1 MRFVYLGTPPYAATI
16 LRYFLAMGE
25 RPSLVVTQPDRGA
38 GRDRRLAAPPVKTVA
53 LEAGIPILQP
63 EKIAREDRERILAE
77 KPEVIVV
84 AAFGKILRP
93 ALLDAPP
100 FGCVNAH
107 ASLLPAYRGAAPVNW
122 AIANG
127 ETVTGVSIM
136 KMDEGI
142 DTGPILA
149 MREVPIEPADDA
161 GSLLEKLAA
170 CAGPLLLETLRDW
183 LAGKIRPRPQPAAG
197 ASYAPMLK
205 KEDGL
210 VDWTRPA
217 RIVAAR
223 LRGMNPWPGA
233 YTFWQGKAIKLLQ
246 AECVDGAGEPGTV
259 LRAKKEWIV
268 ATGEGALRLLSVQ
281 VEGKKAMDAAAFLN
295 GVRVRE
301 GDRLEAK

>member
-1 MRFVYLGTPPYAATI
+1 MRFVYLGTPQYAATI
-16 LRYFLAMGE
+16 LRYFLTMGE

-53 LEAGIPILQP
+53 LEAGLPILQP
-63 EKIAREDRERILAE
+63 EKITRADRERILADQ
-77 KPEVIVV
+77 PEVIVV

-122 AIANG
+122 AIADG
-127 ETVTGVSIM
+127 RAVTGVTIM

-142 DTGPILA
+142 DTGPILSR
-149 MREVPIEPADDA
+149 REVPIDPADDA

-183 LAGKIRPRPQPAAG
+183 LAGNIQPRPQPADG

-217 RIVAAR
+217 RIIAAR

-233 YTFWQGKAIKLLQ
+233 YTFWQGKTIKLLR
-246 AECVDGAGEPGTV
+246 AECVDGAGAPGTV
-259 LRAKKEWIV
+259 LRAKKDLIV
-268 ATGEGALRLLSVQ
+268 AAGEGALRLLSVQ

-295 GVRVRE
+295 GVRLCE
-301 GDRLEAK
+301 GDRLEAE